1 MILFL
6 DGHKSHLS
14 LELADFYAANNII
27 LYCLPPNS
35 FHIMQPCDFAIFKP
49 LKANWKSVAGKNKR
63 SENPITKTNFVN
75 YFKEA
80 FNSV

>member
-1 MILFL
+1 
-6 DGHKSHLS
+6 
-14 LELADFYAANNII
+14 
-27 LYCLPPNS
+27 
-35 FHIMQPCDFAIFKP
+35 MQPCDFAIFKP